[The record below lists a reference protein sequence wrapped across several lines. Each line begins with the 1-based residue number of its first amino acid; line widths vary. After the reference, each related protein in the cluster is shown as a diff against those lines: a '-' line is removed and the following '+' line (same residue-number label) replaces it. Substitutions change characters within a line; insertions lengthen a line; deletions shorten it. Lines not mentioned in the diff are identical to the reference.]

1 VGQGGGGRPSLGGAG
16 GDAGGVDGLP
26 QPSTYLGGTG
36 GCQHHHSGHL
46 QHLVRAGQL
55 PRPPAGRGLAVPG
68 QGPGWLLQLTQVGAL
83 CIPWPVF
90 LRHAC
95 HYHWGGS
102 GGAAQSMLVSN
113 LHLGVRDLPR
123 SRSWRRGRAGHLQ
136 GLQHSPALSAL
147 GLSGVIGLQGDD
159 QDCPGLHTCTPNT
172 LGSYVCRT
180 AHDKRQKSMSA
191 GMVPEHWSRPCAT
204 QQGTAAQVSGRVVP
218 SGWSL
223 TLACQAGTLLSCSR
237 IAGPRNARWSG
248 AGPGAGLVTSEH
260 GATATC
266 RGASQ
271 TEMISAQT
279 CMP

>member
-1 VGQGGGGRPSLGGAG
+1 
-16 GDAGGVDGLP
+16 
-26 QPSTYLGGTG
+26 
-36 GCQHHHSGHL
+36 
-46 QHLVRAGQL
+46 
-55 PRPPAGRGLAVPG
+55 
-68 QGPGWLLQLTQVGAL
+68 
-83 CIPWPVF
+83 
-90 LRHAC
+90 
-95 HYHWGGS
+95 
-102 GGAAQSMLVSN
+102 MLVSN

-180 AHDKRQKSMSA
+180 AHDKRQGSMSA

-204 QQGTAAQVSGRVVP
+204 QQGTAAQVSGRGVP
-218 SGWSL
+218 SGHLVPYSCL
-223 TLACQAGTLLSCSR
+223 PGGYQAGTPLPCSR
-237 IAGPRNARWSG
+237 IAGPRGARWSG